1 MALDGTVKIG
11 PEFFLYIS
19 TDADAVAV
27 NSTTEVPT
35 EKTTPA
41 PTWSLIGFSR
51 LPLEFSE
58 PQAFTDIYDHYDID
72 HTKRGKAQR
81 KTLKIKKAFTNM
93 GESLMKYRKQKFFL
107 KVTVCPAAPETA
119 NEVWYFTDVQI
130 LTPTIS
136 IPDEEGL
143 ESADCTYALFGHK
156 EATA

>member
-11 PEFFLYIS
+11 PEFFLFIS

-27 NSTTEVPT
+27 DSATEVPT
-35 EKTTPA
+35 EKTAPA

-58 PQAFTDIYDHYDID
+58 PQALTDVYKNFEID

-93 GESLMKYRKQKFFL
+93 GESLLKYRKQKFFL
-107 KVTVCPAAPETA
+107 KVEVRPDNGAA
-119 NEVWYFTDVQI
+119 NELWYFTDVQI

-156 EATA
+156 DATA